1 MAIGDTIESRRLDL
15 GWTQVELAQ
24 RAGVDP
30 RQIRR
35 YESGE
40 AQPSIAVAQGI
51 AKALRITLDELA
63 GEAPGW
69 NGLWWTSW
77 DGLGPERISGVLEL
91 THRGTSVEVRP
102 AAVRHQTLDGES
114 LRCDGNLLADTDSLV
129 GWFDLRTDT
138 LAARGT
144 LQLARHGAVVNGAWV
159 RLSLRQ
165 GMATGKVGFGRT
177 ADEADEALAM
187 ILSTDS

>member
-1 MAIGDTIESRRLDL
+1 MAIGDTIESRRLGL

-63 GEAPGW
+63 GHARTLVAGYKIPREFY
-69 NGLWWTSW
+69 
-77 DGLGPERISGVLEL
+77 VLTEL
-91 THRGTSVEVRP
+91 PKSM
-102 AAVRHQTLDGES
+102 L
-114 LRCDGNLLADTDSLV
+114 
-129 GWFDLRTDT
+129 
-138 LAARGT
+138 
-144 LQLARHGAVVNGAWV
+144 
-159 RLSLRQ
+159 
-165 GMATGKVGFGRT
+165 GKVLRKQVREQL
-177 ADEADEALAM
+177 DALTP
-187 ILSTDS
+187 LP